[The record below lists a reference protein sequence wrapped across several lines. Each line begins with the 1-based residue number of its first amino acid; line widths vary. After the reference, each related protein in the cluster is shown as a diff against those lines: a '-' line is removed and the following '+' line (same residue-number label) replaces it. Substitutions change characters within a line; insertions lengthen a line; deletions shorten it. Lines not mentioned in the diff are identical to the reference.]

1 MDSKTGES
9 PQQGQLVSIRKRP
22 AIVRDARQKQDPNSS
37 QVLNILRVEYIDGW
51 DFPAEDYILWQR
63 EVGARILTEVTL
75 PNIINTNPD
84 SPDKFNAFID
94 AIKWSSIGKLP
105 TKTKLPAGYNVVEL
119 ISPWESAVQ
128 IEDYQIYPVLK
139 ALAMPS
145 VRMLLADDV
154 GVGKTIEAGLIASEL
169 ISQRRIRRIVIVCP
183 ASLQIQWR
191 DEMKDK
197 FSLDFKIID
206 SDEAFNIQ
214 KTLGMDANPWIST
227 PRIITSMDYL
237 RQPDIK
243 GRFCNG
249 ASLLQP
255 EGSASLPFDLLI
267 VDEAH
272 NLSPSTF
279 GDDSLRCQMLR
290 DITKFFEHRLFLTA
304 TPHNGYTLSF
314 TGLLELLDPLR
325 FQQKPVL
332 EERDNPQIQAVMV
345 RRLKSELN
353 ENCAIP
359 RFTNRHVKSIL
370 LELSK
375 EEKELFNALR
385 AYREN
390 GLIILSKEG
399 KRERNLGRFIFS
411 LLTKRLLSGSYA
423 FARTWWRHI
432 EGYRLQDFGYKEA
445 EQSMFRAEEDLGEDI
460 EKARREVD
468 AVRYGAAWLRSHAA
482 EFDPALKRVSEILN
496 KMGWTE
502 EVVSKDE
509 IETAI
514 KFPPDQKW
522 ESLKAWIDS
531 NLKHADKLKE
541 DERLIVFTE
550 YKDTQNYLL
559 WRLNKFGLTS
569 PQVRSL
575 YGGASQIERTII
587 KREFNDPASPL
598 RILVATD
605 AASEGLN
612 LQTSCRYVIHQEI
625 PWNPMRLE
633 QRNGRVDRHGQSR
646 DVHVFHFA
654 SNDDADIQFLDY
666 VANKVNQVRED
677 LGSAGQVLDEAIT
690 EHFTY
695 KRLET
700 KEIDRR
706 LGVMDKQAPLKI
718 DLKSRDTGNETEY
731 QRSIQNLQATEIK
744 LGLNE
749 NHLARLLKQALKSEK
764 GDLKET
770 SDKSFY
776 RLKVPTSW
784 EAVVNTSLRI
794 HQGKLKNSYP
804 KLVFDPKYLEV
815 KEYDRRVFRPRD
827 DTVLVRLG
835 HPVMRKAVSVLRRKL
850 WEEQTISGMARWT
863 VVASNLSVSMD
874 IVAVLYC
881 SVMVRNK
888 LGETV
893 YSSVFELPFQVTK
906 NRLVE
911 ISPELWGEISHL
923 ETKVLTENQINTV
936 KPLILD
942 CWGNASNDFQQR
954 VQRLKEQVASDF
966 KAYLETG
973 LKEQKAEEI
982 KTYQLR
988 IKELETEKSPKA
1000 IEKLKKELAK
1010 AEELRK
1016 QLTFN
1021 EEINL
1026 ERQANY
1032 RELSKMASEAEW
1044 ERQHS
1049 QVMLLKQQLES
1060 DQKRLIEKVLPLRYT
1075 LSSVDIQPAAVK
1087 IIVKDGGLSA
1097 L

>member
-1 MDSKTGES
+1 MVSKTGDS

-37 QVLNILRVEYIDGW
+37 QLLNILRVEYIDGW
-51 DFPAEDYILWQR
+51 DFPTEDYILWQR
-63 EVGARILTEVTL
+63 EVGARILSEVTL
-75 PNIINTNPD
+75 PNINLNPD
-84 SPDKFNAFID
+84 SPDKFNAFLD

-105 TKTKLPAGYNVVEL
+105 TKTNLPAGYNAVEL

-128 IEDYQIYPVLK
+128 IEDYQIYPVFK

-145 VRMLLADDV
+145 VRLLLADDV
-154 GVGKTIEAGLIASEL
+154 GVGKTIEAGLITSEL
-169 ISQRRIRRIVIVCP
+169 ISQRRIRRIMIICP

-197 FSLDFKIID
+197 FNLDFKIID

-214 KTLGMDANPWIST
+214 KALGMDANPWIST

-243 GRFCNG
+243 DRLCIG
-249 ASLLQP
+249 ASRLQP

-325 FQQKPVL
+325 FQQKPML
-332 EERDNPQIQAVMV
+332 EERDNAQIQAVMV

-359 RFTNRHVKSIL
+359 RFTNRHVKSIS

-375 EEKELFNALR
+375 EEKELFSALR
-385 AYREN
+385 AYRES
-390 GLIILSKEG
+390 GLTILSKEG

-411 LLTKRLLSGSYA
+411 LLTKRLLSSSYA

-432 EGYRLQDFGYKEA
+432 EGYKLQDFGYKEA
-445 EQSMFRAEEDLGEDI
+445 EQSMIRAEEDLGEDI
-460 EKARREVD
+460 EKGRREVD
-468 AVRYGAAWLRSHAA
+468 AVRYGAAWLKSHAA
-482 EFDPALKRVSEILN
+482 ELDPALKRVSEVLIS
-496 KMGWTE
+496 MGWTE
-502 EVVSKDE
+502 EVVNKEE
-509 IETAI
+509 IESNL
-514 KFPPDQKW
+514 KLPPDKKW
-522 ESLKAWIDS
+522 ESLKAWVDL
-531 NLKHADKLKE
+531 NLKQGDKFKE
-541 DERLIVFTE
+541 HERLIVFTE

-559 WRLNKFGLTS
+559 WRLKKLSITS

-575 YGGASQIERTII
+575 YGGASQVDRSEI

-695 KRLET
+695 KKLET

-706 LGVMDKQAPLKI
+706 LEVIEKLAPEKI
-718 DLKSRDTGNETEY
+718 DLKARDTGNEEKY
-731 QRSIQNLQATEIK
+731 QKSIQHLRATEIK

-749 NHLARLLKQALKSEK
+749 NRLAHLLKQASKAEK
-764 GDLKET
+764 GDLEET
-770 SDKSFY
+770 PEKGFY
-776 RLKVPTSW
+776 RLKVPASW

-794 HQGKLKNSYP
+794 QQGKLKNSNP
-804 KLVFDPKYLEV
+804 KLVFDPKHLEV
-815 KEYDRRVFRPRD
+815 TEYDRRVFRPRD

-850 WEEQTISGMARWT
+850 WEDQEISGMNRWT

-893 YSSVFELPFQVTK
+893 YSSVVELPFQVTK

-911 ISPELWGEISHL
+911 ISPELWSEINRLDTKELSEKQI
-923 ETKVLTENQINTV
+923 ETWH
-936 KPLILD
+936 PLILD
-942 CWGNASNDFQQR
+942 CWINASNDFQQR
-954 VQRLKEQVASDF
+954 INKLREQVALDF
-966 KAYLETG
+966 KTYLEYA

-1000 IEKLKKELAK
+1000 LEKLKKELAK

-1026 ERQANY
+1026 ERQDKY
-1032 RELSKMASEAEW
+1032 RELSKQASEAEW

-1087 IIVKDGGLSA
+1087 IIVKEGGLSA